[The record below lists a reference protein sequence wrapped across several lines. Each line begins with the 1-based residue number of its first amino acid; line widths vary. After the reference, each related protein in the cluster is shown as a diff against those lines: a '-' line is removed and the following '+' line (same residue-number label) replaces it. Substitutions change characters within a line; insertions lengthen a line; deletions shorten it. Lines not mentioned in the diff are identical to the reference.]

1 MPPTT
6 SPGHCRRRP
15 ATRVGRVRRA
25 AIVGIVAGAVVV
37 VAAGAGVAWWLLR
50 GETADQAAQRYVQ
63 ALEEGDRAALEK
75 LLPDDADHAQ
85 ALDLFDGAAGR
96 ISDAQLSAA
105 GDDDSFRADVM
116 IDGQPGV
123 VHFSLAQDSGPWLLA
138 ADYLGTLEVTTTIGG
153 VTPGAAVEI
162 GGVTVPVG
170 QTQLFPAV
178 YTVHAAPADILAG
191 EATVAVTNEAPVTV
205 MLEASLTPEATA
217 LAQEQVDAYAGACA
231 QPATAVPPHCGLRVP
246 WGADLTAL
254 SSLDFRVEKTPQV
267 ALAADATTFAATGG
281 AIVATA
287 RGTARSGG
295 DGTFTYRAD
304 DWALYGDVSFEDDQM
319 VLAVR

>member
-1 MPPTT
+1 
-6 SPGHCRRRP
+6 GG
-15 ATRVGRVRRA
+15 AVVGS
-25 AIVGIVAGAVVV
+25 VAGAVVV

-170 QTQLFPAV
+170 QTQVFPAV

-191 EATVAVTNEAPVTV
+191 EATVAV
-205 MLEASLTPEATA
+205 
-217 LAQEQVDAYAGACA
+217 
-231 QPATAVPPHCGLRVP
+231 
-246 WGADLTAL
+246 
-254 SSLDFRVEKTPQV
+254 
-267 ALAADATTFAATGG
+267 
-281 AIVATA
+281 
-287 RGTARSGG
+287 
-295 DGTFTYRAD
+295 
-304 DWALYGDVSFEDDQM
+304 
-319 VLAVR
+319 